1 MRRRPPF
8 VLAFFA
14 LVVFW
19 LAAGV
24 SAGATPID
32 ARGVPGS
39 VHRESVALSTPHVA
53 IAAMAT
59 SRKVSSPDWSGRLF
73 LSSHGFVARDGDVV
87 ASSAFAHFGVRDRAS
102 RPITYDATAPPA
114 TLNSVR

>member
-24 SAGATPID
+24 SAGATPLD

-53 IAAMAT
+53 LAAMAT
-59 SRKVSSPDWSGRLF
+59 SRKVSSPDWSGRFF
-73 LSSHGFVARDGDVV
+73 LPSRGFAAHEGDVA
-87 ASSAFAHFGVRDRAS
+87 ASFPFAYSGIGDRAS
-102 RPITYDATAPPA
+102 RTVTYDATAPPA
-114 TLNSVR
+114 TLNTVR

>member
-8 VLAFFA
+8 VQAFFA

-32 ARGVPGS
+32 AGGVPGS
-39 VHRESVALSTPHVA
+39 VHRESVALSTPHVTVSGV
-53 IAAMAT
+53 AA
-59 SRKVSSPDWSGRLF
+59 SRKVSSPDWSSRLF
-73 LSSHGFVARDGDVV
+73 LPSHGFIARDGDVA
-87 ASSAFAHFGVRDRAS
+87 ASSAFAHSGIRDRAS
-102 RPITYDATAPPA
+102 RTLTYDATAPPA
-114 TLNSVR
+114 TLNTVR

>member
-8 VLAFFA
+8 VQAFFA

-32 ARGVPGS
+32 AGGVPGS
-39 VHRESVALSTPHVA
+39 VHRESVALSTPH
-53 IAAMAT
+53 AAAAGVAT
-59 SRKVSSPDWSGRLF
+59 SRKASSPDSSSRLF
-73 LSSHGFVARDGDVV
+73 LPSHGFVARDGDAA
-87 ASSAFAHFGVRDRAS
+87 ASSAFAHPGIRDRAS
-102 RPITYDATAPPA
+102 RTVTYDATAPPA
-114 TLNSVR
+114 TLNTVR

>member
-8 VLAFFA
+8 VQAFFA

-24 SAGATPID
+24 SAGA
-32 ARGVPGS
+32 ASGEAGGVPGS

-53 IAAMAT
+53 IAGMAT
-59 SRKVSSPDWSGRLF
+59 SRKASSPDWSSRLF
-73 LSSHGFVARDGDVV
+73 LPSHAFAAREGDVA
-87 ASSAFAHFGVRDRAS
+87 ASSAFALFGLRDDATGTV
-102 RPITYDATAPPA
+102 TYDATAPPA
-114 TLNSVR
+114 TLNTVR

>member
-8 VLAFFA
+8 VQAFLA

-24 SAGATPID
+24 SAGAAPSD
-32 ARGVPGS
+32 AGGVLGS

-53 IAAMAT
+53 IAGMPT

-73 LSSHGFVARDGDVV
+73 LPSRGFAARGGDV
-87 ASSAFAHFGVRDRAS
+87 AAASAFAFSGIRDRAS
-102 RPITYDATAPPA
+102 STVTYDATAPPA
-114 TLNSVR
+114 TLNTVR

>member
-8 VLAFFA
+8 VQAFFA

-32 ARGVPGS
+32 AGGVPGS
-39 VHRESVALSTPHVA
+39 VHRESVALSTPHVTVSGV
-53 IAAMAT
+53 AA
-59 SRKVSSPDWSGRLF
+59 SRKVASPDWSSRLF
-73 LSSHGFVARDGDVV
+73 LPSHGFVARDGDVA
-87 ASSAFAHFGVRDRAS
+87 ASSAFAHSGIGDRAS
-102 RPITYDATAPPA
+102 RTLTYDATAPPA
-114 TLNSVR
+114 TPNTVR